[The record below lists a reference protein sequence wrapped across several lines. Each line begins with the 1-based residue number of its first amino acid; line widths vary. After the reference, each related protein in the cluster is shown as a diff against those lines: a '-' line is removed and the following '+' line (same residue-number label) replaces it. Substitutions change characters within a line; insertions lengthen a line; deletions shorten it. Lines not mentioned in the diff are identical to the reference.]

1 MTALLAAVLGLAG
14 GLVYGAAD
22 FLGGLSSR
30 RAGALRT
37 AALSAV
43 AGLVVLVAALPLL
56 GGRWSAEA
64 VLLGALSGVSG
75 ALALTLLYA
84 CLALGPMSV
93 LSPITALVSA
103 VVPVAW
109 GFAQGERLSPIGLI
123 GLPLA
128 LVAVVLVAIVPEKTA
143 VRASPRGIA
152 MAVGS
157 GTFIGI
163 FLVLIDAT
171 PADSGVVPL
180 LANRTVSA
188 TLMFGALAIVALST
202 RGRSARPWS
211 VRLAALCGILDGTA
225 NVLFLIG
232 VRTGDLTVVSV
243 LTALYPAGTIAL
255 AAIVLKERIT
265 RVQALGLVLALAAAA
280 LLAVG

>member
-1 MTALLAAVLGLAG
+1 MSALLAAVLGLSG

-22 FLGGLSSR
+22 FLGGLSAR

-37 AALSAV
+37 AALAAT
-43 AGLVVLVAALPLL
+43 AGLAVLFAVSPWL
-56 GGRWSAEA
+56 GGRWSSEA
-64 VLLGALSGVSG
+64 VLLGTISGVSG
-75 ALALTLLYA
+75 SIALVLLYA

-103 VVPVAW
+103 LVPVAV
-109 GFAQGERLSPIGLI
+109 GFARGERLSTVGLI

-128 LVAVVLVAIVPEKTA
+128 LVAVVLVAVVPERTA

-163 FLVLIDAT
+163 FLVLMDAT
-171 PADSGVVPL
+171 PTDSGVVPL
-180 LANRTVSA
+180 LANRGVSA
-188 TLMFGALAIVALST
+188 VLMFGALGLLAL
-202 RGRSARPWS
+202 RRRNGAARPWS
-211 VRLAALCGILDGTA
+211 VRLAALCGLLDGTA
-225 NVLFLIG
+225 NVLFLVG

-243 LTALYPAGTIAL
+243 LTALYPAGTILL

-265 RVQALGLVLALAAAA
+265 RMQALGLLLALVAAA